1 MVPWR
6 GGGNTGM
13 HGAEGCLEG
22 KWCLGEGRGKGPQLY
37 RCHRPPSLSRRLPS
51 DVDIGWKDRK
61 GQGGGGGAA
70 PAHLWG
76 GSWVAVARD
85 PTPSRASCYD
95 VLTRSG
101 PARTQLMRETIERHE
116 ALCTQVYETSAP
128 ASCWPP
134 PRLRGTDR
142 LDRRR

>member
-61 GQGGGGGAA
+61 GQGVGGGRLPRIFGGEVGWRLPATQPPPALVVMMCLPGAA
-70 PAHLWG
+70 
-76 GSWVAVARD
+76 R
-85 PTPSRASCYD
+85 
-95 VLTRSG
+95 
-101 PARTQLMRETIERHE
+101 PAR
-116 ALCTQVYETSAP
+116 S
-128 ASCWPP
+128 
-134 PRLRGTDR
+134 
-142 LDRRR
+142 